1 MMTDTTLGMSNVLLR
16 QAAAVDARSEHS
28 FQAETIIHAPS
39 TPREGLRI
47 PRIAI
52 QAFCA
57 TSDVAAAVDKA
68 AQDRL
73 MSRARV
79 SSHMGGIAAAIEQYR
94 QSRTSNLLVI
104 ESCATGDT
112 FLADL
117 DRLALAC
124 DPGTRV
130 LAIGYTNDIAFYREL
145 IKRGVSDY
153 LLAPVHPVDLIAS
166 ISRIFE
172 EQSSGKLGRS
182 YAFIGAKGGVGS
194 STMAHNVAW
203 TIARKL
209 SSDVVLAD
217 MDLPF
222 GTAAL
227 DFNLDAEQ
235 GIADAIQDTGR
246 LDEVLLDRLLQK
258 YDEYL
263 SVLAAPTHLERSYDL
278 SANAME
284 PLLEVAQASVPF
296 MVLDIPH
303 QWTSWSRNVL
313 VAADE
318 IIITASP
325 DLANLRNAKNMID
338 VLKRARPHDPPPK
351 LVLNQ
356 VGMPKRPEITP
367 KDFAKALQI
376 EPLACLPSDAGQFGN
391 AANKG
396 KMVAETSGRGLAA
409 KAFADVA
416 DALAGHHGSKRRKVG
431 LLGLRSLIGKMRT
444 S

>member
-1 MMTDTTLGMSNVLLR
+1 MTDTILGTSNSLLR
-16 QAAAVDARSEHS
+16 QVAAVDPRSEHS
-28 FQAETIIHAPS
+28 FQAETLIRAPS

-57 TSDVAAAVDKA
+57 TPDVAAAVDRA

-79 SSHMGGIAAAIEQYR
+79 SSHMGGVAAAIEQCQ
-94 QSRTSNLLVI
+94 QSPTSNLLVV
-104 ESCATGDT
+104 ESCSAGDT

-117 DRLALAC
+117 DKLALAC

-194 STMAHNVAW
+194 STLAHNVAW
-203 TIARKL
+203 TIARQL

-258 YDEYL
+258 YDDHL
-263 SVLAAPTHLERSYDL
+263 SVLAAPAHLERSYDL

-284 PLLEVAQASVPF
+284 PLLEIAQASVPF
-296 MVLDIPH
+296 MILDIPH

-313 VAADE
+313 IAADE
-318 IIITASP
+318 IIITSSP

-367 KDFAKALQI
+367 KEFAKALQI
-376 EPLACLPSDAGQFGN
+376 EPLACIPFDAGQFGT

-396 KMVAETSGRGLAA
+396 KMVAETSGRGNAA

-416 DALAGHHGSKRRKVG
+416 DALTGRHESKRRKIG
-431 LLGLRSLIGKMRT
+431 LLGLRSMIGKART
-444 S
+444 R